1 MKKKMIPMLLA
12 LALIIGVGIPS
23 ANAEAALITNAAIA
37 EQKVQV
43 QESIRVA
50 LTEQLTLL
58 QMEFIQLLE
67 NRIAF
72 IKAK

>member
-1 MKKKMIPMLLA
+1 MKKKMIPMHLA
-12 LALIIGVGIPS
+12 LAFIIGVGIP
-23 ANAEAALITNAAIA
+23 AAKAEAALITNAAIA
-37 EQKVQV
+37 DQKVQV